1 MNNVVSEQ
9 DTPTI
14 EITPEMI
21 AAGDEVITSDAYDLL
36 EWGMDGPPEL
46 AKRVFEAM
54 MAARPE
60 RL

>member
-21 AAGDEVITSDAYDLL
+21 EAGGEVITCDVHELS
-36 EWGMDGPPEL
+36 EWGTTPSEL
-46 AKRVFEAM
+46 AVRVFEAM
-54 MAARPE
+54 MAARHE